1 MTGWVGEEGSGA
13 NCAHDSITAAGRQGA
28 SRQARLSISLY
39 YLSFIQEK
47 PGASKRDFF
56 TFSWSLLTKQSCWY
70 LQTKRELS
78 KNEDEV
84 EWAKKKKKTGKHHII
99 SAFYMHEVKCIHL
112 LYLVTYLNIQSESWS
127 EAASATAAAHA
138 IMCFYLWDTWSHL
151 AGEEYS
157 KDVLLC
163 LHVFVRYCS
172 LLLLRCSLFIYLI
185 VLENLFSICS
195 LATVIN
201 CSCFGIFHC
210 CFR

>member
-47 PGASKRDFF
+47 PGACKRDFF
-56 TFSWSLLTKQSCWY
+56 TFSWSLLTKQSCCY

-84 EWAKKKKKTGKHHII
+84 EWPKKKKTGKHHII
-99 SAFYMHEVKCIHL
+99 SAFYIHKVKYVHL
-112 LYLVTYLNIQSESWS
+112 LYLVTYLRVRSAESWS
-127 EAASATAAAHA
+127 EAASATAAARA

-151 AGEEYS
+151 AGENT
-157 KDVLLC
+157 
-163 LHVFVRYCS
+163 VRMFFCVCMSLSGIVHFCCCAVVCS
-172 LLLLRCSLFIYLI
+172 FTS
-185 VLENLFSICS
+185 
-195 LATVIN
+195 
-201 CSCFGIFHC
+201 
-210 CFR
+210 